1 MMFGLIA
8 AGLAARADGFQR
20 PHRCAAGTLRW
31 RAAGR
36 TLLRAK
42 TRAVDPSDELEA
54 YWQAHGPKWKRTL
67 EILDVRA
74 AWQAG
79 ECDGVLPS
87 GKRSRAAAQEKLVDV
102 ARALELYDADEL
114 QIRRRFRN
122 ATPSELLP
130 RWTKILEERDRLRD
144 EGAWDAAVVQSEQ
157 QREFQQS
164 IVKGEVESADASPAL
179 SRAVATALS
188 PVLKAAANTRNK
200 ADGGQLLE
208 LNKLQETAGADAA
221 ERWLTAALLAS
232 LETEVAAL
240 EPRAAAPQSFR
251 EREDEL
257 EAGEGLGLFGVGVG
271 LALVTIVAQ
280 NVLFGGGDG
289 GGGGGVV
296 DGFPTI

>member
-1 MMFGLIA
+1 MIFGLLA
-8 AGLAARADGFQR
+8 AIIAARADGFQQ

-36 TLLRAK
+36 TLLHAK
-42 TRAVDPSDELEA
+42 TRALDPLDELEE
-54 YWQAHGPKWKRTL
+54 YWRAHGAKWKRTL

-102 ARALELYDADEL
+102 ARALELYDSDEL

-130 RWTKILEERDRLRD
+130 RWTKVIEERDRLQD

-232 LETEVAAL
+232 LENEIADLV
-240 EPRAAAPQSFR
+240 PRAAAPQSFR

-257 EAGEGLGLFGVGVG
+257 ATEEGIGFAGLGVG

-280 NVLFGGGDG
+280 NVFFGGGGD